1 MTAPFFVSKNNYND
15 MATFNELV
23 NTETN
28 AHHKAIFEIIA
39 RREDLS
45 EITEDSPG
53 KAIALDSSELEL
65 IRDHLS
71 QQVQEARGNI
81 QTAAEMRDHLLK
93 NYAGKIEQ
101 IQAEAKARAELNKTP
116 GIVQD
121 GYENPVSGVGTFIDP
136 GMQTEAF
143 VPVSILPQEAT
154 AYYASAGL
162 PARVIDKKAGVLA
175 LDGIHFECEKFTPD
189 DIQRLEAHAH
199 KTGFDEAY
207 LNAITQALIFGG
219 AVVYPV
225 LAQDNPLSFQK
236 SIEEIIAAQKKD
248 QGFIKW
254 WVVADR
260 WNCVFVPEYNITAQ
274 DYLYA
279 KSLFIPLGGVRV
291 NTERMAMVRPKK
303 LPFWGAIQQM
313 GWSTSDFEGWIKD
326 YESYEIMKM
335 SLPIMAQQS
344 SLMYHAM
351 PADGLI
357 IENGPEA
364 AREFFKENE
373 KQMRE
378 WSILHPRA
386 VNSIGEIK
394 ILERTYAG
402 FNNLIAE
409 SRLAFSSSCGI
420 PESVLFA
427 EKSTGLATDNADD
440 IELKQSEMARLLFNN
455 VAPAFKNCIKIL
467 VADCFGRNSEQY
479 KYADEVEIK
488 ADDGVVMSDQEKA
501 QIGQSL
507 AQIAGSFVAMGAP
520 LGTSLKA
527 ADKLVKDGELDQETI
542 DELEEGSDGMG
553 MDDEMWNQMNGGRDM
568 EQEGSDEGM
577 PEQPGEIQ
585 ES

>member
-23 NTETN
+23 TTETN
-28 AHHKAIFEIIA
+28 AHHKAIFGIIA
-39 RREDLS
+39 KREATAAMTADG
-45 EITEDSPG
+45 PG
-53 KAIALDSSELEL
+53 PIALDSSELVL
-65 IRDHLS
+65 IRDNLAEE
-71 QQVQEARGNI
+71 VQEARGTT
-81 QTAAEMRDHLLK
+81 QTAAEMREHLLK
-93 NYAGKIEQ
+93 NYAGKIEE
-101 IQAEAKARAELNKTP
+101 IKAEAKARAKLRKTP

-175 LDGIHFECEKFTPD
+175 LDGIHFECEKYTPD

-219 AVVYPV
+219 AVAYPV
-225 LAQDNPLSFQK
+225 LSQDNPLTFQK

-373 KQMRE
+373 QQMRE

-394 ILERTYAG
+394 ILERTYSG

-455 VAPAFKNCIKIL
+455 VAPAFKNCVKIL

-479 KYADEVEIK
+479 KYADEVQIK

-520 LGTSLKA
+520 LGTALKA
-527 ADKLVKDGELDQETI
+527 ADKLTKDGELDQETI
-542 DELEEGSDGMG
+542 DELEEGSDANG
-553 MDDEMWNQMNGGRDM
+553 MDEEMWEQMNGGRDM
-568 EQEGSDEGM
+568 NQEGSDEGM
-577 PEQPGEIQ
+577 PEQPEMQ
-585 ES
+585 QL

>member
-1 MTAPFFVSKNNYND
+1 
-15 MATFNELV
+15 MATFNELK

-39 RREDLS
+39 KRENLS
-45 EITEDSPG
+45 EMTEDGPG
-53 KAIALDSSELEL
+53 KAIALDSSELAL
-65 IRDHLS
+65 IRDNLAEE
-71 QQVQEARGNI
+71 VQEARGTT
-81 QTAAEMRDHLLK
+81 QTAAEMREHLLK

-101 IQAEAKARAELNKTP
+101 IQAEAKARAELRKTP

-219 AVVYPV
+219 AVAYPV

-236 SIEEIIAAQKKD
+236 SMEEIIAAQKKD

-313 GWSTSDFEGWIKD
+313 GWATSDFEGWIKD

-357 IENGPEA
+357 IENGAEA

-373 KQMRE
+373 QQMRE

-402 FNNLIAE
+402 FNNLIQE
-409 SRLAFSSSCGI
+409 SRLAFCSSAGLA
-420 PESVLFA
+420 ESVLFA
-427 EKSTGLATDNADD
+427 EKSTGLASDNEDD
-440 IELKQSEMARLLFNN
+440 VKLKQSEMARLLFNN
-455 VAPAFKNCIKIL
+455 VAPSFKNCVKIL

-542 DELEEGSDGMG
+542 EELEEGSDGNG
-553 MDDEMWNQMNGGRDM
+553 MDEEMWEQMNGGRDM
-568 EQEGSDEGM
+568 DQEGSNEGM
-577 PEQPGEIQ
+577 PEQLPEQ
-585 ES
+585 PEDTPF

>member
-1 MTAPFFVSKNNYND
+1 
-15 MATFNELV
+15 MATFNELKK
-23 NTETN
+23 TETN

-39 RREDLS
+39 KREATDA
-45 EITEDSPG
+45 ITADGPG
-53 KAIALDSSELEL
+53 PIALDSSELEL
-65 IRDHLS
+65 IRDHLA
-71 QQVQEARGNI
+71 QQVQEARGTT
-81 QTAAEMRDHLLK
+81 QTAAEMRNRLLK

-101 IQAEAKARAELNKTP
+101 IQAEARVRAELRKTP

-175 LDGIHFECEKFTPD
+175 LDGIHFECDKFSPD

-219 AVVYPV
+219 AVAYPV
-225 LAQDNPLSFQK
+225 LAQDNPLTFQK
-236 SIEEIIAAQKKD
+236 SLEEIIAAQKKD
-248 QGFIKW
+248 REFIKW

-313 GWSTSDFEGWIKD
+313 GWATSDIEGWIKD

-344 SLMYHAM
+344 SLMYHSL

-357 IENGPEA
+357 IENGPEYA
-364 AREFFKENE
+364 KQYMKKNE
-373 KQMRE
+373 EELRE
-378 WSILHPRA
+378 WSMLHPKA

-420 PESVLFA
+420 AESVLFA
-427 EKSTGLATDNADD
+427 EKSTGLASDNEDD
-440 IELKQSEMARLLFNN
+440 VKLKQSEMARLLFNN
-455 VAPAFKNCIKIL
+455 VAPSFKNCIKIL

-479 KYADEVEIK
+479 KCADEVEIK

-501 QIGQSL
+501 QIGQSV
-507 AQIAGSFVAMGAP
+507 AQIAGSFVSMGAP
-520 LGTSLKA
+520 LGTALKA
-527 ADKLVKDGELDQETI
+527 ADKLTKDGELDQETI
-542 DELEEGSDGMG
+542 DELAEGSDGNG
-553 MDDEMWNQMNGGRDM
+553 MDEEMWEQMNGGRDM
-568 EQEGSDEGM
+568 DQEGSNEGM
-577 PEQPGEIQ
+577 PEQPGIPQ
-585 ES
+585 EF

>member
-1 MTAPFFVSKNNYND
+1 
-15 MATFNELV
+15 MATFTELV

-39 RREDLS
+39 KREVS
-45 EITEDSPG
+45 SSITEDSPG
-53 KAIALDSSELEL
+53 KPIALDSTELEL

-81 QTAAEMRDHLLK
+81 QTAAEMREHLLK

-101 IQAEAKARAELNKTP
+101 IQSEARAKAELRKTP

-121 GYENPVSGVGTFIDP
+121 GYENPVSGIGTFIDP

-207 LNAITQALIFGG
+207 LNSITQSLIFGG
-219 AVVYPV
+219 AVAYPV
-225 LAQDNPLSFQK
+225 LAGDNPLTFQK
-236 SIEEIIAAQKKD
+236 SLEEIIAEQKKD
-248 QGFIKW
+248 REFVKY

-313 GWSTSDFEGWIKD
+313 GWATSDFEGWIKD

-344 SLMYHAM
+344 SLMYHAL

-357 IENGPEA
+357 IENGAEA

-373 KQMRE
+373 REMRE

-394 ILERTYAG
+394 ILERTYSG

-455 VAPAFKNCIKIL
+455 VAPSFKSCVKIL

-479 KYADEVEIK
+479 MYADEVQIK

-520 LGTSLKA
+520 IGTALKA
-527 ADKLVKDGELDQETI
+527 ADKLTKDGELDQETI
-542 DELEEGSDGMG
+542 DELEEGSDNQG
-553 MDDEMWNQMNGGRDM
+553 MDDEMWEQMNGGREMD
-568 EQEGSDEGM
+568 QEGSDEGI
-577 PEQPGEIQ
+577 PEQPEMPQ
-585 ES
+585 L